1 MKKIDCIIRP
11 DVLEEVKSELNKL
24 KIHGMTVSQVFGCGL
39 QKGKKEIYRG
49 EEIEISLLPKVKI
62 EIVTDDASVENIV
75 NAVTKVARTGNV
87 GDGKIFIF
95 DIEDAIRIR
104 TGERG
109 EKAI

>member
-1 MKKIDCIIRP
+1 MKKVECIIRP
-11 DVLEEVKSELNKL
+11 DVLEDVKAELNKL

-49 EEIEISLLPKVKI
+49 AEIEISLLPKIKV
-62 EIVTDDASVENIV
+62 EIVTDDSSVESIV
-75 NAVTKVARTGNV
+75 DAVTKVARTGNV

>member
-1 MKKIDCIIRP
+1 
-11 DVLEEVKSELNKL
+11 
-24 KIHGMTVSQVFGCGL
+24 MTVSQVFGCGL

-75 NAVTKVARTGNV
+75 DAVTKVARTGNV
-87 GDGKIFIF
+87 GDGKIFIY
-95 DIEDAIRIR
+95 DIQDAIRIR

>member
-11 DVLEEVKSELNKL
+11 EVLEEVKRELNKHN
-24 KIHGMTVSQVFGCGL
+24 IHGMTVSQVFGCGL

-49 EEIEISLLPKVKI
+49 NELEISLLPKVKI
-62 EIVTDDASVENIV
+62 EIVTDDEYVEEIV
-75 NAVTKVARTGNV
+75 DCIVSVARTGNI

-95 DIEDAIRIR
+95 EALDVIRIR

-109 EKAI
+109 KGAI

>member
-11 DVLEEVKSELNKL
+11 DVLEEVKYELNK
-24 KIHGMTVSQVFGCGL
+24 INIRGMTVSQVFGCGL

-49 EEIEISLLPKVKI
+49 KEIDISLLPKVKI
-62 EIVTDDASVENIV
+62 EIVTDDDYVEDIIKAVV
-75 NAVTKVARTGNV
+75 NVARTGNV

-95 DIEDAIRIR
+95 TLDDVVRIR

-109 EKAI
+109 KKAI